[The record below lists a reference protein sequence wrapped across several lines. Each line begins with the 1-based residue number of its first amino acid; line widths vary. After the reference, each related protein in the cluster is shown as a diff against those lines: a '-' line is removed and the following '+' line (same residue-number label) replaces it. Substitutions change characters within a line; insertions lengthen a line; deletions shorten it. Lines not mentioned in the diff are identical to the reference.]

1 MLPSLR
7 GESDSI
13 RAFKGDCPM
22 GSERYDRHGEGL
34 APQRGRAL
42 SSKRVG
48 TFVPALVREA
58 FRRRGFTNV
67 DVVLRWRE
75 IVGPEL
81 AEQTWPLRIE
91 WPRRHEEALRPDGT
105 AEPGR
110 QRTRLV
116 VGAAP
121 ARALEVEYAKRDIV
135 ERVNRYLGYRAAT
148 ELAATPDYSAA
159 PEPDGRRDRHRHA
172 GGVALDE
179 PRDASVDADPLK
191 GALERLGRAVAR
203 RGF

>member
-1 MLPSLR
+1 MYAR
-7 GESDSI
+7 RDG
-13 RAFKGDCPM
+13 
-22 GSERYDRHGEGL
+22 GSAGGT
-34 APQRGRAL
+34 AAQGSARGRPI

-58 FRRRGFTNV
+58 LRRRGFNNI

-81 AEQTWPLRIE
+81 ADQTWPLRID
-91 WPRRHEEALRPDGT
+91 WPRRQDAALRPDGT
-105 AEPGR
+105 AEPGA

-121 ARALEVEYAKRDIV
+121 AKALNVEYAKRDIV

-148 ELAATPDYSAA
+148 ELTATPDYSAA
-159 PEPDGRRDRHRHA
+159 PEPERKRDRRA
-172 GGVALDE
+172 AAPRGDAQAVEGG
-179 PRDASVDADPLK
+179 DPLK
-191 GALERLGRAVAR
+191 AALARLGEAVAR